1 MMNDDTFDESILG
14 SMRLPKKLTPE
25 EEAMERMIQNPIRF
39 TSAVESIRKRFKIS
53 YIDAIIHYCDE
64 KQIELEIV
72 DELITPTLKEK
83 IAAEAVELNFLPKS
97 GILPV

>member
-1 MMNDDTFDESILG
+1 MSDDTFDESILG

-25 EEAMERMIQNPIRF
+25 EEAMERMIHNPIRF